1 MTEIVLTQYSGKI
14 LGPIA
19 RFFGWIMNGIY
30 MFFSNTFGVESI
42 AVSIIILT
50 MLIYLCMFPLTLK
63 QQKFSKLSQKMQPE
77 LQAIQKKYGN
87 RKDQAS
93 MMAMQEETQRLYEKY
108 GISPT
113 GSCLQAVIQMPIWF
127 ALYRVFQNVPAYV
140 SSVKGVFTDLVN
152 GIMNVSGYQNIM
164 TKLTETYSLGIQTDF
179 TVKDKTALYNYIVDV
194 VYKLPSSGW
203 DTLKDK
209 FPDLS
214 GVIDSTNTSVHGF
227 NYFLGMNIS
236 DTPLAIIKSSASNHL
251 YLILIAAVLVP
262 VFSYI
267 TQMLSLK
274 LMPQAGG
281 DNDQMAKQ
289 MKMMNNTMP
298 VFMAF
303 MCFITPVGLGIYW
316 IAGAVCR
323 IVQQFLINKHMEKI
337 NLDDIIA
344 KNQEKA
350 KKKREKMG
358 IAENQ
363 INNAARMSTKRNT
376 TLSTLTEE
384 EKEEK
389 LKKAAEYTSKANP
402 NSLAAKAN
410 MVREFNEKNNK

>member
-1 MTEIVLTQYSGKI
+1 
-14 LGPIA
+14 
-19 RFFGWIMNGIY
+19 
-30 MFFSNTFGVESI
+30 
-42 AVSIIILT
+42 
-50 MLIYLCMFPLTLK
+50 
-63 QQKFSKLSQKMQPE
+63 
-77 LQAIQKKYGN
+77 
-87 RKDQAS
+87 
-93 MMAMQEETQRLYEKY
+93 
-108 GISPT
+108 
-113 GSCLQAVIQMPIWF
+113 
-127 ALYRVFQNVPAYV
+127 
-140 SSVKGVFTDLVN
+140 
-152 GIMNVSGYQNIM
+152 
-164 TKLTETYSLGIQTDF
+164 
-179 TVKDKTALYNYIVDV
+179 
-194 VYKLPSSGW
+194 
-203 DTLKDK
+203 
-209 FPDLS
+209 
-214 GVIDSTNTSVHGF
+214 
-227 NYFLGMNIS
+227 MNIS
-236 DTPLAIIKSSASNHL
+236 DTPLAIIKNAASNHL
-251 YLILIAAVLVP
+251 YLILIAAILVP

-267 TQMLSLK
+267 TQVLSLK

-323 IVQQFLINKHMEKI
+323 IAQQFLINKHMEKV

-363 INNAARMSTKRNT
+363 INNAARMSTRRNT

>member
-1 MTEIVLTQYSGKI
+1 MI
-14 LGPIA
+14 
-19 RFFGWIMNGIY
+19 
-30 MFFSNTFGVESI
+30 
-42 AVSIIILT
+42 
-50 MLIYLCMFPLTLK
+50 
-63 QQKFSKLSQKMQPE
+63 
-77 LQAIQKKYGN
+77 
-87 RKDQAS
+87 
-93 MMAMQEETQRLYEKY
+93 
-108 GISPT
+108 
-113 GSCLQAVIQMPIWF
+113 
-127 ALYRVFQNVPAYV
+127 
-140 SSVKGVFTDLVN
+140 
-152 GIMNVSGYQNIM
+152 
-164 TKLTETYSLGIQTDF
+164 
-179 TVKDKTALYNYIVDV
+179 
-194 VYKLPSSGW
+194 
-203 DTLKDK
+203 DT
-209 FPDLS
+209 
-214 GVIDSTNTSVHGF
+214 TNTSVHGF

-236 DTPLAIIKSSASNHL
+236 DTPLAIIKNAASNHL
-251 YLILIAAVLVP
+251 YLILIAAILVP

-267 TQMLSLK
+267 TQVLSLK

-323 IVQQFLINKHMEKI
+323 IAQQFLINKHMEKV

-363 INNAARMSTKRNT
+363 INNAARMSTRRNT

-402 NSLAAKAN
+402 EQPGGKS
-410 MVREFNEKNNK
+410 EYGTGIYEKNNK